1 MGILAERPFEALFT
15 GIIIEVSLY
24 SISQDQLY
32 HKPFVSCLLANNILN
47 IRYTSFN
54 TAATM
59 QFKVIVTL
67 LLSSTALASAY
78 DAQPATI
85 TASAVAWSGSSDSS
99 ETNPDSSST
108 VVPHSILTALESAIP
123 PSWYTDILQP
133 TFQDSIWSEIQ
144 AGTMPAWY
152 NSLPSS
158 VKAWASSEGVYI
170 DVFMGA
176 EQTMLVGAAS
186 SNAPATGV
194 PAHNTASTMSTA
206 AATRT
211 GASSTKKSAPSS
223 STSTGG
229 APIATGGVAAGI
241 AGVAGILGLALA
253 L

>member
-1 MGILAERPFEALFT
+1 MRFT
-15 GIIIEVSLY
+15 
-24 SISQDQLY
+24 
-32 HKPFVSCLLANNILN
+32 
-47 IRYTSFN
+47 
-54 TAATM
+54 
-59 QFKVIVTL
+59 VIVTL

-78 DAQPATI
+78 DAQPATV
-85 TASAVAWSGSSDSS
+85 TASAVAWSSSSDSS
-99 ETNPDSSST
+99 ETNPDSSPT
-108 VVPHSILTALESAIP
+108 LVPHSIVTAIGSAIP
-123 PSWYTDILQP
+123 HSWYTDVLQA
-133 TFQDSIWSEIQ
+133 TFRDSIESEIQ

-152 NSLPSS
+152 NSLPSF

-170 DVFMGA
+170 DPFLGA
-176 EQTMLVGAAS
+176 ELTMLVGSTS

-194 PAHNTASTMSTA
+194 PAHNTASSMSTA

>member
-1 MGILAERPFEALFT
+1 
-15 GIIIEVSLY
+15 
-24 SISQDQLY
+24 
-32 HKPFVSCLLANNILN
+32 
-47 IRYTSFN
+47 
-54 TAATM
+54 M
-59 QFKVIVTL
+59 QFKVIATL

-85 TASAVAWSGSSDSS
+85 TASAVAWSGSSNSS
-99 ETNPDSSST
+99 EMNQDSSSM

-133 TFQDSIWSEIQ
+133 TFRSSIESEIQ
-144 AGTMPAWY
+144 AGTLPAWY

-176 EQTMLVGAAS
+176 EQTPTLVGAAS